1 MFVSIDSGDEETFN
15 KIKNVSCFEKVVENL
30 KKYSEA
36 QQEGKSCVWSKFIIV
51 PDYNDNEEEI
61 MKWYDLTTKQIGI
74 KAVVLDVERE
84 WFKRNDRKITPKMEK
99 MIEMIKNR
107 CEEDGIKLD
116 WYESLKCLYG
126 IH

>member
-1 MFVSIDSGDEETFN
+1 M
-15 KIKNVSCFEKVVENL
+15 
-30 KKYSEA
+30 
-36 QQEGKSCVWSKFIIV
+36 WSKFIIV
-51 PDYNDNEEEI
+51 PNYNDNEEEI